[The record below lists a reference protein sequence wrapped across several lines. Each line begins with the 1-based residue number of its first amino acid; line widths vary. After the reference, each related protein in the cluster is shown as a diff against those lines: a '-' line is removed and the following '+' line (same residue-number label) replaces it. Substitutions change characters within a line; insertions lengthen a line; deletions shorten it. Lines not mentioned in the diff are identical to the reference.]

1 MLSTEPGTCGRLH
14 VNSSSYHSKHSPAP
28 RLSPTWLVYPYS
40 AFTLLPP
47 FNLFITG
54 LTEEQR
60 KHQDQTHQIGNFCFS
75 SFFLLFIT
83 REHTTFRHATLLF
96 HPAIHGLCCLFH
108 FYHNSKQYTNQC
120 LWFLIIM
127 PWSVFKVL
135 QYSWCGFLPCRPTV
149 FCHFYS
155 MGFIIWCYYL

>member
-96 HPAIHGLCCLFH
+96 HP
-108 FYHNSKQYTNQC
+108 QYTVCAVCFISTITRSNIPINAFGFTLRSKYFNNNAMKC
-120 LWFLIIM
+120 L
-127 PWSVFKVL
+127 
-135 QYSWCGFLPCRPTV
+135 
-149 FCHFYS
+149 
-155 MGFIIWCYYL
+155 